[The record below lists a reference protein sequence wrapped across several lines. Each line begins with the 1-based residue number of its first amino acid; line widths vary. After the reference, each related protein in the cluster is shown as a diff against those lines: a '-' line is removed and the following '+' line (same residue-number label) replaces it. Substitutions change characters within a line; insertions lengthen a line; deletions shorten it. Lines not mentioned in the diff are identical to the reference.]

1 MLYWFVAAAIITAY
15 GFFFRKWMGGEK
27 EQKLLMDYAILI
39 GVAFLVGF
47 FLI

>member
-1 MLYWFVAAAIITAY
+1 MLYWFVAAAIIAAY
-15 GFFFRKWMGGEK
+15 GFFFRKLMGGDT
-27 EQKLLMDYAILI
+27 EQKLLIDYVILI